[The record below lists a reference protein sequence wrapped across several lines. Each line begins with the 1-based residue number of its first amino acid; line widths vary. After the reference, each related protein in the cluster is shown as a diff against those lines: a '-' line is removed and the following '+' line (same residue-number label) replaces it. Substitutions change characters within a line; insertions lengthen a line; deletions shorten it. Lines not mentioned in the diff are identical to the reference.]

1 MDDLLTDFLT
11 EVGEG
16 LAELDTALVTLE
28 RTPGDKPTLALIFR
42 QVHTIKGTCGF
53 LGLPRLERVAHAAE
67 DVLGL
72 LRDGTLAPAASVID
86 HVLAA
91 LDRIRLIVDGL
102 GRTGE
107 EPAGDDSTLIAGLAA
122 ISAGGAPMPAAG
134 APVLE
139 AEAGA
144 ASAFEPPPEP
154 ANDRHPDALPANAA
168 TPDGAAFAG
177 ATVRVGVDT
186 LETLMTLVGELVL
199 TRNQLLQIA
208 RHDEGTAFGAPL
220 QRLSRLATELQEV
233 AMKTRMQPVGTAW
246 NKLPRLVRDLSHEL
260 GKPIELVMQGAETE
274 LDRQVLEQI
283 RDPLTHIIRN
293 AADHGLEE
301 PDARLRAGKPAS
313 GRITLVA
320 YHEGGCVIIEVSDD
334 GRGLAT
340 DRIRDRILSRGLAA
354 EADIAAMTERQ
365 IQQFVFVAGFST
377 ADAITSVSGRGVG
390 MDVVRSNIERISGT
404 VDLRSQAGTGT
415 TVTIRIPLTLA
426 IVPGLVVRAGAHRFV
441 VPQLAVREL
450 VRAASGGDRAVSVE
464 TLGGNKVLR
473 LRHALLPLVDLA
485 LLFGLEAGAKD
496 DDRIIV
502 VTQAAGG
509 VFGMVVDEV
518 FDTEEIVVKP
528 VAPPLKHLA
537 PFGGT
542 TILGDGSVT
551 MILDPVGI
559 RRTAA
564 LGSTSGGDAD
574 PAADQGT
581 EVAGDEAATMRCA
594 MLLFRAAGDMAALP
608 LDAVT
613 RLEVVSRDAIEQS
626 GGRLL
631 MQYRGRLMPLLP
643 IGPLVDAVRH
653 DVLVLTDGAH
663 QVGLLVDAIVD
674 IVEAPLRIELCGG
687 RPGIVGTAVLDG
699 RATEV
704 IDPLHYVE
712 RARRDRAGE
721 AVPKKTKGARR
732 TASANERKVA

>member
-28 RTPGDKPTLALIFR
+28 RAPGDKPTLALIFR

-72 LRDGTLAPAASVID
+72 LRDGTLAPAAFVID

-107 EPAGDDSTLIAGLAA
+107 EPVGDDSALIAGLAA
-122 ISAGGAPMPAAG
+122 ISAGETPQPIEAAPVSIAAAAG
-134 APVLE
+134 PLPP
-139 AEAGA
+139 
-144 ASAFEPPPEP
+144 EPALPEP
-154 ANDRHPDALPANAA
+154 ANDRQPDDLAA
-168 TPDGAAFAG
+168 ASLAVDGSASAG

-208 RHDEGTAFGAPL
+208 RHEEGTAFGGPL
-220 QRLSRLATELQEV
+220 QRLSRLATELQDV
-233 AMKTRMQPVGTAW
+233 AMKTRMQPVGMAW

-283 RDPLTHIIRN
+283 RDPLTHIVRN
-293 AADHGLEE
+293 AADHGLEAAE
-301 PDARLRAGKPAS
+301 ARLGAGKPAS
-313 GRITLVA
+313 GRIKLIA

-334 GRGLAT
+334 GRGLDT
-340 DRIRDRILSRGLAA
+340 DRIKERVVSRGLATEA
-354 EADIAAMTERQ
+354 EIAGMTERQ
-365 IQQFVFVAGFST
+365 IQQFVFVPGFST

-404 VDLRSQAGTGT
+404 VDLQSKAGTGT
-415 TVTIRIPLTLA
+415 TITIRIPLTLA

-450 VRAASGGDRAVSVE
+450 VRATSGGDRAVSVE
-464 TLGGNKVLR
+464 TLGGKKVLR
-473 LRHALLPLVDLA
+473 LRSALLPLVDLA

-528 VAPPLKHLA
+528 VAPPLRHLA

-559 RRTAA
+559 RGTAS

-574 PAADQGT
+574 AVPNQGAAVSPDDAEPTG
-581 EVAGDEAATMRCA
+581 RA

-613 RLEVVSRDAIEQS
+613 RLEVVSNDAIERL

-631 MQYRGRLMPLLP
+631 MQYRGSLMPLLP
-643 IGPLVDAVRH
+643 IGPLLDAARH
-653 DVLVLTDGAH
+653 DVLVLSDGAH
-663 QVGLLVDAIVD
+663 QVGLLVDEIVD
-674 IVEAPLRIELCGG
+674 IVEAPLRIELRGE
-687 RPGIVGTAVLDG
+687 RPGIVGTAVLAG

-704 IDPLHYVE
+704 IDPLHYLE
-712 RARRDRAGE
+712 RAKRDRAGE
-721 AVPKKTKGARR
+721 RTTRKPKGARR
-732 TASANERKVA
+732 PAADERKVA